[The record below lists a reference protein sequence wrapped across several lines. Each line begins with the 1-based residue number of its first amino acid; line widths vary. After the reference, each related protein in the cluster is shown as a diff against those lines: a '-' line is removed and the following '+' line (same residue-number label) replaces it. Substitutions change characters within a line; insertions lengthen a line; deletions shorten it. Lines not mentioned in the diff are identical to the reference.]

1 MITDDL
7 KTRYYDGTLDW
18 YLSTVDDRC
27 LLNNYLVELDELI
40 KQQKEILI
48 YNKNNASIQRSI
60 YNLSIVREKV
70 YNRMAQ
76 YKPIIS

>member
-7 KTRYYDGTLDW
+7 KTRYSDGTLDW